1 MFQGFLTL
9 STGFIWSQGRNVPV
23 TMHEHPD
30 APLPASLVHLRPS
43 DAAGLGA
50 VALASG
56 VTIAGAWL
64 ALQPSWGV
72 WAGGQVVIAL
82 GLIQWFVL
90 LHEAGH
96 MTLFRHRRLN
106 ACAGYL
112 AGFLALIPFP
122 IWKRI
127 HQRHH
132 KWTGWQDLDPTTAT
146 LVPRPLSAAERWL
159 VRVCWR
165 YWIPLFSV
173 LYRLNNF
180 WNPLRLVRL
189 FAAPLRHRLCGALLV
204 SASLYGGLVWWLGP
218 LALARTCGV
227 ALVLAFVVQDILIL
241 SQHTHIPMGLSHG
254 APVEP
259 YPTLDQQPFT
269 RSLRL
274 PEWFS
279 RVVLRFDQHE
289 LHHMYPF
296 VPGYRL
302 DEVPF
307 VPGNEVS
314 WRTWVPAARA
324 VPGDVLLFQSR
335 KDSGFDV

>member
-1 MFQGFLTL
+1 
-9 STGFIWSQGRNVPV
+9 
-23 TMHEHPD
+23 MHAHPD
-30 APLPASLVHLRPS
+30 APTPASLVHLRPS
-43 DAAGLGA
+43 DAAGTGA
-50 VALASG
+50 VVLAAG
-56 VTIAGAWL
+56 VTTAGTVL
-64 ALQPSWGV
+64 ALQHSWVAWG
-72 WAGGQVVIAL
+72 AGQLMIAF
-82 GLIQWFVL
+82 GLVQWFVL

-106 ACAGYL
+106 DGAGYV
-112 AGFLALIPFP
+112 AGFLALIPFA

-146 LVPRPLSAAERWL
+146 LVPRPLGVAERWL

-180 WNPLRLVRL
+180 WNPLRLIRL
-189 FAAPLRHRLCGALLV
+189 FEPPLRQRLCAALLV
-204 SASLYGGLVWWLGP
+204 SAVAYAVLTWWLGP
-218 LALARTCGV
+218 LVLVRTFGV
-227 ALVLAFVVQDILIL
+227 ALVLAFVVQDVLII

-254 APVEP
+254 AAVAP
-259 YPTLDQQPFT
+259 YATLDQQPFT

-279 RVVLRFDQHE
+279 RSVLRFDRHE

-302 DEVPF
+302 GQVPF

-314 WRTWVPAARA
+314 WRIWVPAARA

-335 KDSGFDV
+335 NESGFDV

>member
-1 MFQGFLTL
+1 
-9 STGFIWSQGRNVPV
+9 
-23 TMHEHPD
+23 MHTHRDAHPD
-30 APLPASLVHLRPS
+30 APSPASLVHLRPS
-43 DAAGLGA
+43 EMTGMAH
-50 VALASG
+50 VALAAG
-56 VTIAGAWL
+56 VTTAGVWL
-64 ALQPSWGV
+64 ALQTSWIAWGV
-72 WAGGQVVIAL
+72 GQVLIAL
-82 GLIQWFVL
+82 SLVQWFVL

-96 MTLFRHRRLN
+96 MTLFRNRRLN
-106 ACAGYL
+106 EGAGYV
-112 AGFLALIPFP
+112 AGFLALIPFA

-189 FAAPLRHRLCGALLV
+189 FKAPVRQRLCVELLV
-204 SASLYGGLVWWLGP
+204 SAGLYAALVWWIGP
-218 LALARTCGV
+218 GVLLQTCGV
-227 ALVLAFVVQDILIL
+227 GLLLAFVVQDVLII
-241 SQHTHIPMGLSHG
+241 SQHTHIPMGRSLG

-274 PEWFS
+274 PAWFS
-279 RVVLRFDQHE
+279 RVVLHFDRHE

-302 DEVPF
+302 GEVPF

-314 WRTWVPAARA
+314 WHTWVPAARA

-335 KDSGFDV
+335 NESGFDV